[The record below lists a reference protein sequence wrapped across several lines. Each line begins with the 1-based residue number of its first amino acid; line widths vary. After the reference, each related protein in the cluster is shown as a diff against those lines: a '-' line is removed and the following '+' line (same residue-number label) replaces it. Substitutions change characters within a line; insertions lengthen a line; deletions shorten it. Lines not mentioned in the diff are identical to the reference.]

1 MVENFKYSDLT
12 QKIIGCAMTVH
23 RTLGGAN
30 FTEVIYQRALMKE
43 LTGSGIKAK
52 HEEELPVYYKD
63 EIIGKKRLDIL
74 VEDKILIE
82 LKAVSKFEG
91 YHYNQLVNYL
101 QVFKIEVGLLLNF
114 GAKSLEFKRFVNAKL

>member
-43 LTGSGIKAK
+43 LTESGIEAR

-74 VEDKILIE
+74 IENKILIE
-82 LKAVSKFEG
+82 LKAVSQFES
-91 YHYNQLVNYL
+91 YHYNQLINYL
-101 QVFKIEVGLLLNF
+101 NVFKLEVGLLLNF
-114 GAKSLEFKRFVNAKL
+114 GAKSLEFKRFVNKNM